1 MKKIVILI
9 LLIQISGL
17 SFGQQTFRTPEYGK
31 TLYNLFSL
39 NHKAV
44 SYPQEVPP
52 EITIQDLKSRVNK
65 EDVVVYIVYEM
76 NSEFKRNDGSR
87 TIQNNKLMEFYI
99 VYDYSYKLFYS
110 SQEKLANDIPSIKL
124 DDGCTISKVT
134 IKNYFINE
142 KGKMDNIQLKKSA
155 FKIENDKG
163 LLSINIESK
172 VLVDSSLLEIHVKVF
187 SNKFYKLQ
195 PSISNIGSYEKHLI
209 VSFPTIFNYK
219 IPTYN
224 NYLLSSHTTSSFE
237 LLNFMHTSG
246 LRNGNIEKVKSVSE
260 IYSWEIKNQG
270 TTDFTPEFELDG
282 IKFIPNVDIG
292 IMGNEILNI
301 E

>member
-142 KGKMDNIQLKKSA
+142 KGKMDNIC
-155 FKIENDKG
+155 
-163 LLSINIESK
+163 LL
-172 VLVDSSLLEIHVKVF
+172 
-187 SNKFYKLQ
+187 Y
-195 PSISNIGSYEKHLI
+195 
-209 VSFPTIFNYK
+209 
-219 IPTYN
+219 
-224 NYLLSSHTTSSFE
+224 
-237 LLNFMHTSG
+237 
-246 LRNGNIEKVKSVSE
+246 
-260 IYSWEIKNQG
+260 
-270 TTDFTPEFELDG
+270 
-282 IKFIPNVDIG
+282 
-292 IMGNEILNI
+292 
-301 E
+301 